1 MHLMNFME
9 RSAMEKTNKP
19 SVPTSQDNQN
29 YAQLHQEI
37 HFLRTRFDQLMSEAH
52 HNQEILSRHQALD
65 LKLIGSGSLRELLE
79 HLFVSLA
86 ETSELDQVSLALL
99 SHQNYLQEMM
109 EQLEIDVADFPHLR
123 FFSQEKELALPDN
136 FGNKALLT
144 PYVESRHQQFFS
156 SHSEKPASLVLL
168 PLVRH
173 EKLFGYL
180 GLGSLDAQRFT
191 PDLATDFVE
200 RLASIISICL
210 ETVINSERLRQ
221 IGLTDSLTNI
231 SNRRYVEKRTL
242 EEITRARRQEYTIAC
257 LYLDLDFFKHI
268 NDQYG
273 HQCGDEV
280 LKEVAKRIKAELRL
294 SDTLGRFGGEE
305 FVAILVNTDLTNAIL
320 VAQRIRHSIA
330 NHPIVISSDEGSC
343 SITISIGVAQ
353 LKPQAN
359 HGDVKELAYSLLSE
373 ADHAL
378 YQAKEQGR
386 NRVCAAP

>member
-1 MHLMNFME
+1 
-9 RSAMEKTNKP
+9 MEKTSKP
-19 SVPTSQDNQN
+19 SVPTSQEHQN
-29 YAQLHQEI
+29 YAQLHQENLY
-37 HFLRTRFDQLMSEAH
+37 LRDRFEHLMSEAH

-86 ETSELDQVSLALL
+86 ATSELDQVSLALL

-109 EQLEIDVADFPHLR
+109 EQLEIDLADFPHLR
-123 FFSQEKELALPDN
+123 FFSQEAELALPENIDN
-136 FGNKALLT
+136 QALLT
-144 PYVESRHQQFFS
+144 PYVANQHHAFFS

-173 EKLFGYL
+173 QKLFGYL

-191 PDLATDFVE
+191 ADLATDFVE

-210 ETVINSERLRQ
+210 ENVINSERLRQ

-305 FVAILVNTDLTNAIL
+305 FVAILVNTDLANAIL

-330 NHPIVISSDEGSC
+330 NQPIQISNAVGSC
-343 SITISIGVAQ
+343 NMTISIGVAH
-353 LKPQAN
+353 LKPRVN
-359 HGDVKELAYSLLSE
+359 HGEVKELAHSLLLQ